1 MHTDELRPEGSRV
14 VPPEQ
19 NAINRARME
28 LRRAKERAASIK
40 AGTYRPRGFAVN
52 KDKINRNGRPKGI
65 INSVTEYG
73 ETYRRL
79 NEERIASGLPALT
92 SATEM
97 LIQAMNDKSVSVE
110 DKIKIA
116 EKLVNFEASRAP
128 QVSVEHVQQVT
139 QEANKVDN
147 ADEAL
152 QDFLMGLQTKETS

>member
-1 MHTDELRPEGSRV
+1 MHTDELRPEGTFVKSAEER
-14 VPPEQ
+14 
-19 NAINRARME
+19 AINLAYMN
-28 LRRAKERAASIK
+28 LKRAKERKAKIK
-40 AGTYRPRGFAVN
+40 AGTYRARGFAVN
-52 KDKINRNGRPKGI
+52 KDKINKKGRPKGI
-65 INSVTEYG
+65 VNSVTEYG
-73 ETYRRL
+73 ETYNRL
-79 NEERIASGLPALT
+79 NEERIAAGLPPLT

-152 QDFLMGLQTKETS
+152 QDFLSGLTHKEN

>member
-1 MHTDELRPEGSRV
+1 MLTDEIRPEGSRV
-14 VPPEQ
+14 VSPEK

-28 LRRAKERAASIK
+28 LKRAKERAAAIK

-52 KDKINRNGRPKGI
+52 KDKINKKGRPKGI
-65 INSVTEYG
+65 ISSVTEYG
-73 ETYRRL
+73 ETYNRL
-79 NEERIASGLPALT
+79 NEDRIAAGLPPLT

-97 LIQAMNDKSVSVE
+97 LIQAMNDKSVSLE

-116 EKLVNFEASRAP
+116 EKLVSFEASRAP

-152 QDFLMGLQTKETS
+152 QEFLSGLTQKENK